1 MMLSPSTVPWDPCPL
16 GSALA
21 PSLPLSAAG
30 AGVSQ
35 DAVREWMQL
44 EGLGGKGLQGPAL
57 PLLPFPG
64 KQAGRRQAS
73 RQEGRGAATLEDTAQ
88 GGGGEPD
95 ALPWFCWMWNP
106 HLAGMLI
113 AAKGLLPTLSQQGA
127 PPSWRQGHLQV
138 PASSPGR

>member
-35 DAVREWMQL
+35 YAAKEWMQL
-44 EGLGGKGLQGPAL
+44 EGLGVGGLQGPAL

-64 KQAGRRQAS
+64 KQAGRRQA
-73 RQEGRGAATLEDTAQ
+73 GRK
-88 GGGGEPD
+88 GEERPR
-95 ALPWFCWMWNP
+95 LR
-106 HLAGMLI
+106 L
-113 AAKGLLPTLSQQGA
+113 
-127 PPSWRQGHLQV
+127 PPSKGV
-138 PASSPGR
+138 ASPMHCPGSAGWGTPTQWDC